1 MEHAVLEWRN
11 VVKKRDRMTLGPV
24 DFKLYENYVTAL
36 IGRNGSGKS
45 TLMKLATQLIH
56 PDSGE
61 MIWFGE
67 AHSSELP
74 VEVRSRIAYVPENFI
89 AEEDGLKMDEVVEFR
104 ASWYSKWD
112 WQRYEELLH
121 RFDVPGGKKLNKLS
135 KGQRRKFEIAVAL
148 ATRPKLLL
156 LDEPSSGLDPF
167 AWKTMMNEIRRCV
180 DEDGATVLMSTH
192 IVEEV
197 RRMADYL
204 VLVDKGHSLGMLEK
218 DSLLDRGREIWI
230 ARDDELLEEMPAVV
244 ESAIE
249 SEGMVRF
256 VTLDYAGA
264 AALLEEAGTKPIRVR
279 ALELDEMMEHWM
291 NGGISVD
298 TL

>member
-1 MEHAVLEWRN
+1 
-11 VVKKRDRMTLGPV
+11 
-24 DFKLYENYVTAL
+24 
-36 IGRNGSGKS
+36 
-45 TLMKLATQLIH
+45 
-56 PDSGE
+56 
-61 MIWFGE
+61 
-67 AHSSELP
+67 
-74 VEVRSRIAYVPENFI
+74 
-89 AEEDGLKMDEVVEFR
+89 
-104 ASWYSKWD
+104 
-112 WQRYEELLH
+112 
-121 RFDVPGGKKLNKLS
+121 
-135 KGQRRKFEIAVAL
+135 
-148 ATRPKLLL
+148 
-156 LDEPSSGLDPF
+156 
-167 AWKTMMNEIRRCV
+167 
-180 DEDGATVLMSTH
+180 
-192 IVEEV
+192 
-197 RRMADYL
+197 
-204 VLVDKGHSLGMLEK
+204 MLEK